1 MAINSDAPEIF
12 MHKASMDY
20 KGKDF
25 HSDRVQQYAALRVAI
40 AKQYGEESFGPTETH
55 FLDDEEM
62 TTQERKE
69 QKDQAK
75 ASEGLIKIEYNRI
88 LEKVNDISH
97 IFKKLIPELF
107 LSRLSGIKFCI

>member
-1 MAINSDAPEIF
+1 MLLKYLCSY
-12 MHKASMDY
+12 KASMDY

-25 HSDRVQQYAALRVAI
+25 HGDRVQRYAALRVAM

-88 LEKVNDISH
+88 LKKVKDISH
-97 IFKKLIPELF
+97 NFKKLIPELF